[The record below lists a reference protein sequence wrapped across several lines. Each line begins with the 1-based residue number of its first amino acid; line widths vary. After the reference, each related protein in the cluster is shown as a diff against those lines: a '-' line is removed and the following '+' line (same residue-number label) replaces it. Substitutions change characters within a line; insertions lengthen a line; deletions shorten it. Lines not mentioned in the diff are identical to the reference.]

1 MLRLRWPAFL
11 KRLGHRLFLAY
22 AHYRWR
28 RWRRPW
34 LPDRGPWRV
43 VVPDEEMSNEKVVVL
58 TWFNLETGRWGGIC
72 EFFDDSDLCDYVPM
86 EDRIAQSEYF
96 PLLEQSPVWVKAD
109 DFSSKNQE

>member
-1 MLRLRWPAFL
+1 
-11 KRLGHRLFLAY
+11 
-22 AHYRWR
+22 
-28 RWRRPW
+28 
-34 LPDRGPWRV
+34 V